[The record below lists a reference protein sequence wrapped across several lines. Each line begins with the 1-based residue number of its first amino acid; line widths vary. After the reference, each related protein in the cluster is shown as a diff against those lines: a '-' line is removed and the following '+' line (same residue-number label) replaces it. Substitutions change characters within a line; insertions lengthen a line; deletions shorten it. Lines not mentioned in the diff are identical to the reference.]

1 MVEIFFPMTA
11 RRRAAPGL
19 ARLSVLLTVVAVL
32 ILFWRSTPLAAWIDA
47 GTVKSWTSYLAD
59 SPLALLWVAGVYTL
73 ASLILMP
80 VTLLII
86 ATGVAFGPWLGFV
99 YALCG
104 SLISAV
110 AGYGIGRLLGKKAVR
125 RFPGAMLQR
134 VQRQISRHG
143 FFSMLVVRAIPIA
156 PFAVI
161 NFVAG
166 ANGFRLR
173 DFILATIAGMT
184 PGILT
189 LVILEDQFQKLLR
202 DRTVGRFALLLGLAI
217 FFAGLAWAFYRWVT
231 RRRVARALG

>member
-1 MVEIFFPMTA
+1 
-11 RRRAAPGL
+11 
-19 ARLSVLLTVVAVL
+19 
-32 ILFWRSTPLAAWIDA
+32 
-47 GTVKSWTSYLAD
+47 
-59 SPLALLWVAGVYTL
+59 
-73 ASLILMP
+73 
-80 VTLLII
+80 
-86 ATGVAFGPWLGFV
+86 
-99 YALCG
+99 
-104 SLISAV
+104 
-110 AGYGIGRLLGKKAVR
+110 
-125 RFPGAMLQR
+125 MLQR